1 MSARSTYTP
10 FILCFALLLATFW
23 SVTTFAQSDSLYFGI
38 RFPDEVSAG
47 EVSDFLEDH
56 SEVSFH
62 LAEVSASTNN
72 VVFELLGQKG
82 IQLYVRSGFQYVTT
96 SKLERDLDLFTDSL
110 SQMVQR
116 FSQEGYNATAL
127 GLFSYSQTNN
137 AVFDSLL
144 TLIKERTAD
153 DRGPLLLYDLV
164 SKDRSV
170 FERSL
175 KLFVP
180 DDTDPSASL
189 LVSQPFTASSLA
201 QVDKRIQAD
210 SVLSLI
216 IFESGWFETASQSHP
231 PFTEAISFYQQTGE
245 WLMPS
250 PNDEPSDTSF
260 NYLVLIYLL
269 LLTSLGV
276 HYRVVAAYPFMLFRY
291 FTAHRFFADD
301 IMSYRERNT
310 ASGVFLFI
318 QHALFTGMLA
328 AIIGYE
334 FISPEGMDALQYH
347 IPQFLLADSGYL
359 SLFTLGVVFAF
370 ITQLLAIL
378 WLYLPS
384 TSMRHFSQTL
394 NLYTWPFHLDFVIVT
409 GILVLHLKDGSET
422 MILFLSSLFVLI
434 WLLTF
439 MLTALDSSRYM
450 QEGRIRYMLITFG
463 IHTFLTLAILISL
476 LVYDPVRDL
485 LQLAFGL

>member
-1 MSARSTYTP
+1 VSARSTYTP
-10 FILCFALLLATFW
+10 FILCFFLLLGAFW
-23 SVTTFAQSDSLYFGI
+23 STNTRAQSDSLYFGI
-38 RFPDEVSAG
+38 QFPDGVSAEEVS
-47 EVSDFLEDH
+47 EFLEDH
-56 SEVSFH
+56 SEVTFQ
-62 LAEVSASTNN
+62 LAEVSATTSTA
-72 VVFELLGQKG
+72 VMDLLDQKG
-82 IQLYVRSGFQYVTT
+82 IQLYVRSGFRYVTS
-96 SKLERDLDLFTDSL
+96 SKLDHDLDLYADSL
-110 SQMVQR
+110 TQMIR
-116 FSQEGYNATAL
+116 KYSGERYEATAL
-127 GLFSYSQTNN
+127 GLFSYSQTYHP
-137 AVFDSLL
+137 AFDSLL
-144 TLIKERTAD
+144 SLINERLTD
-153 DRGPLLLYDLV
+153 DTDQLLLYDLV
-164 SKDRSV
+164 SQDRSV
-170 FERSL
+170 LERSL

-180 DDTDPSASL
+180 EDTNPSASL
-189 LVSQPFTASSLA
+189 LISRPFKVSSLS

-216 IFESGWFETASQSHP
+216 IFESNWFEAASLSHP
-231 PFTEAISFYQQTGE
+231 PFAEAIHFYQQTGE

-250 PNDEPSDTSF
+250 PNDEASGTSI
-260 NYLVLIYLL
+260 NYLVLIYLI

-318 QHALFTGMLA
+318 QHSIFTGMVA

-334 FISPEGMDALQYH
+334 FISPEGMDALQHH
-347 IPQFLLADSGYL
+347 IPQLLLTGSGYL
-359 SLFTLGVVFAF
+359 SLFTLGVVLAVV
-370 ITQLLAIL
+370 TQLIAIL

-409 GILVLHLKDGSET
+409 AMLVLHLKDGSET
-422 MILFLSSLFVLI
+422 MILLLSGLFVLI

-439 MLTALDSSRYM
+439 ILTALDSSRFM

-463 IHTFLTLAILISL
+463 LHTLLNISILMVVLI
-476 LVYDPVRDL
+476 YDPIRDL
-485 LQLAFGL
+485 IQLTFGL